1 LGRVVTADAWLI
13 ACISGENGRGEESRE
28 GVGCSML
35 KSDSNPLW
43 DTIREVTDE
52 FGVELFDIDYPAG
65 GGHGGVLRVYLSRPK
80 GAVVAS
86 RVDAVAVADAEA
98 DSQRSGVSFEDCVQ
112 VSKKLL
118 DLDEQ
123 DGFIPEGC
131 VLEVSSPGVNRRLR
145 LPQHFSGAAGE
156 RVRIKFKT
164 DTGTYRVVTGV
175 LSSFEGDSFSVADE
189 QSREDVQV
197 SIPSIKEARVDF
209 KF

>member
-1 LGRVVTADAWLI
+1 
-13 ACISGENGRGEESRE
+13 
-28 GVGCSML
+28 ML
-35 KSDSNPLW
+35 KSDSNPIW
-43 DTIREVTDE
+43 DTIRAVTDE
-52 FGVELFDIDYPAG
+52 FGVELFDIDYPSG

-80 GAVVAS
+80 GMVVTPEADAS
-86 RVDAVAVADAEA
+86 LDVDAVDGDAEA
-98 DSQRSGVSFEDCVQ
+98 GSQRGGVSFEDCVK

-145 LPQHFSGAAGE
+145 FPQHFSGAVGE
-156 RVRIKFKT
+156 RVRVKFKT

-175 LSSFEGDSFSVADE
+175 LSSLEGDMFVVEDE
-189 QSREDVQV
+189 QSRDHVQV
-197 SIPSIKEARVDF
+197 TIPSIKEARVDF